1 MLTLDEIKKTYR
13 SLWIH
18 RLRTL
23 LSTLGILF
31 GVAAVLAM
39 LSIGE
44 GAKKETLQQ
53 IEQLGANSILI
64 RSISL
69 SNEQRGGLSLDDAEA
84 LKQNIPF
91 LVRSAP
97 LKAVEASVIAK
108 QIGVSEILAVTKEF
122 GEIKGLRTSE
132 GRFICDLDNQDKGKV
147 CILGSARAQ
156 SLGKEGH
163 VGKSLWIEKTHFEI
177 VGILHATHWKPGKHG
192 AFTTRNLDE
201 AILVPLGSERPLL
214 KVLQARNDDLT
225 EMILQLHDVGQMEM
239 AGQLVKKILSKS
251 HQSRA
256 EYELIIPQEL
266 LHQAART
273 QRTFNLVLGSIA
285 AISLLVGGIG
295 IMNIMLATVSE
306 RKREIGIRRCLGAN
320 QKHIL
325 KQFILEAVLLTMTG
339 AFLGILI
346 GIGASFAITYWVDW
360 QTVVTLW
367 SLVVSLV
374 MAILVG
380 LSSGLYPAYQ
390 ASKMDPIQ
398 ALRQE

>member
-1 MLTLDEIKKTYR
+1 MPQEHDVLTLDEIKKTYR

-163 VGKSLWIEKTHFEI
+163 VGKVFGLKKP
-177 VGILHATHWKPGKHG
+177 ILKSWVFCMLRT
-192 AFTTRNLDE
+192 
-201 AILVPLGSERPLL
+201 GSRGSMVLL
-214 KVLQARNDDLT
+214 PR
-225 EMILQLHDVGQMEM
+225 
-239 AGQLVKKILSKS
+239 
-251 HQSRA
+251 
-256 EYELIIPQEL
+256 
-266 LHQAART
+266 
-273 QRTFNLVLGSIA
+273 
-285 AISLLVGGIG
+285 AISTKPFLSLLDQNV
-295 IMNIMLATVSE
+295 
-306 RKREIGIRRCLGAN
+306 R
-320 QKHIL
+320 
-325 KQFILEAVLLTMTG
+325 F
-339 AFLGILI
+339 
-346 GIGASFAITYWVDW
+346 
-360 QTVVTLW
+360 
-367 SLVVSLV
+367 
-374 MAILVG
+374 
-380 LSSGLYPAYQ
+380 
-390 ASKMDPIQ
+390 
-398 ALRQE
+398 